1 MRLPAGLAPAL
12 VAVLLTM
19 FPPGLAAADRAAV
32 PDADAGAIRRLF
44 EGRQFAK
51 LTALLEG
58 YQASCDRDIRSEF
71 AAHNGFAA
79 FAAPVPSWKP
89 LFDDWVRSVPDSWVP
104 LTARA
109 AYFKASGWKAR
120 GSKAAKDT
128 TDEQFRRMVDDFLLA
143 VRDLEASLRIRPRQL
158 YAYVILMEISRNLGD
173 RDRDARLAK
182 KALGLYPDSYLV
194 RHRHM
199 ISLTP
204 RWGGT
209 YEAMERF
216 ARESAP
222 FAGRNPRLKVLAGFI
237 PWDQG
242 RRAAAAGDF
251 PTAIALYGEALSHG
265 ETWNFL
271 YDLADCY
278 YRAKM
283 YGDALRT
290 LDRAMAVNPESPE
303 GYGLRSKI
311 RFAQGNLDEALASL
325 ETMERLEGP
334 GKGEASAVRRWESR
348 RLVSDGHARFRAR
361 DLPAAIG
368 NYTAAIRFDPGNADA
383 WCWRGIARDRAGEP
397 APALADLRKAVEVDP
412 RLFSAYKGLDDVL
425 YKQGR
430 IAEIILYW
438 SQLIRLEPG
447 NDNAYVERS
456 GAFSRARD
464 KAAAIRDLD
473 RACGMGNDQAC
484 FLLKSLP
491 GRRGR

>member
-1 MRLPAGLAPAL
+1 MRLRAGLAPVL
-12 VAVLLTM
+12 MAVLLAT
-19 FPPGLAAADRAAV
+19 LAHGIAASDRGAV
-32 PDADAGAIRRLF
+32 PDADPGTIRGLF
-44 EGRQFAK
+44 ESRQFAK
-51 LTALLEG
+51 LTGLLEG
-58 YQASCDRDIRSEF
+58 YQASCDRDIRSEY

-89 LFDDWVRSVPDSWVP
+89 LLDDWVRSVPGSWVP

-109 AYFKASGWKAR
+109 AYRKSSGWKAR
-120 GSKAAKDT
+120 GTRAAKDT

-158 YAYVILMEISRNLGD
+158 YAYVILMEISQSLGD
-173 RDRDARLAK
+173 RDRDARLAG
-182 KALGLYPDSYLV
+182 KALGFYPDSYLV

-216 ARESAP
+216 ARESASH
-222 FAGRNPRLKVLAGFI
+222 AGRNPRLKVLAGFI

-242 RRAAAAGDF
+242 RRAAAAGDY
-251 PTAIALYGEALSHG
+251 PTAIALYEEALSHG
-265 ETWNFL
+265 ETWNFVH
-271 YDLADCY
+271 DLADCY

-290 LDRAMAVNPESPE
+290 LDRAMGINPGSAQ
-303 GYGLRSKI
+303 GFGLRSKI
-311 RFAQGNLDEALASL
+311 VFAQGNLGEAMASL
-325 ETMERLEGP
+325 EKMARLEAP
-334 GKGEASAVRRWESR
+334 GEGEASTIRRWESR
-348 RLVSDGHARFRAR
+348 RLVSDGHARFKGR
-361 DLPAAIG
+361 DLAAAIG

-383 WCWRGIARDRAGEP
+383 WCWRGVAHDRAGEP
-397 APALADLRKAVEVDP
+397 GPALADLRKAVELDP

-430 IAEIILYW
+430 VAEIILYW

-491 GRRGR
+491 AGGGR